1 MIKFYKVGGCVRDKF
16 LNRKSKDIDY
26 SVEAPSYED
35 MKAEIINRGG
45 TIYLENPE
53 YLTLRANVPNM
64 GACDYVLCRKDGEY
78 IDGRRPESVEHGTIY
93 DDLARRDFTMNA
105 IAEDEDGN
113 FIDPF
118 NGIRAIN
125 ERMIETVGWVGDR
138 FREDGLRILRALR
151 FSITLGFN
159 FHGDIYRFLLSD
171 NVDMDSYLGGVSV
184 ERIREELYKM
194 FMHCTLDSLV
204 MLEKYPNVRYA
215 IFDSDVFND
224 LRLMP
229 TLKAK

>member
-1 MIKFYKVGGCVRDKF
+1 MVKFYKVGGCVRDKI
-16 LNRKSKDIDY
+16 LNRPCKDIDY
-26 SVEAPSYED
+26 SVEADSYEA
-35 MKAEIINRGG
+35 MRNEVLRLGG
-45 TIYLENPE
+45 TIFVENPE
-53 YLTLRANVPNM
+53 FFTLRANVPNM

-78 IDGRRPESVEHGTIY
+78 VDGRRPENVEHGTIY

-118 NGIRAIN
+118 NGIRDIDSKT
-125 ERMIETVGWVGDR
+125 IKTVGWVGDR

-151 FSITLGFN
+151 FNVTLAFN
-159 FHGDIYRFLLSD
+159 FHGDIYRFLLSED
-171 NVDMDSYLGGVSV
+171 VDMDSYLGGVSV

-194 FMHCTLDSLV
+194 FMHCTLDSLCL
-204 MLEKYPNVRYA
+204 LEKYPKVRYA
-215 IFDSDVFND
+215 IFDSDVFDD

-229 TLKAK
+229 TLKK